1 MFETYVIY
9 KRRMVIYKFMKKQL
23 PASFK
28 LLFLISMSLIYSCTR
43 TEPTTAQ
50 PFKRPG
56 PLLINKVV
64 VSQNDTSLM
73 QFVNDEALFDEGW
86 DTLAQPL
93 FWKAVMKLSPDSA
106 IMNVASCRKPL
117 EMVDFN
123 RWMTQSEEQK
133 NLYKTEVCCSNAL
146 DCNTNLFV
154 TKGRR
159 DFFEHRKSLQTVSQA
174 VKAFSGYGVDPWY
187 AQTILL
193 IESPGK
199 SVQKSWAGAQGPFQL
214 MKDVATRFGLKVN
227 KKMDERTDLN
237 RSAFAAS
244 QLISRMCIPK
254 IKNILD
260 SLHISYRETDTWFR
274 LLVLHAYHA
283 GPGNVAC
290 VVYKINPREG
300 GMQLIRQLW
309 LTECG
314 GFKNESQ
321 NYSQLALAAHL
332 SFNEIINEEKDTIFL
347 VQGDR
352 LHERYKRKLGGIKL
366 TADLIND
373 CKLLYGNDLVDGTL
387 SADQYISRIN
397 ALNRELALMT
407 TSEGENEYLSIGNEL
422 LRKRKVDDAIKVLK
436 FTIEQYP
443 QSAVAA
449 DSLSKAYKISGNSGL
464 ALKYEKLSNDLNK
477 GLSQ

>member
-1 MFETYVIY
+1 
-9 KRRMVIYKFMKKQL
+9 MVIYKYMKKQL
-23 PASFK
+23 NVSCK
-28 LLFLISMSLIYSCTR
+28 LCFLMAMSLIYSCAR
-43 TEPTTAQ
+43 TEHTTAQ
-50 PFKRPG
+50 PVKLYA
-56 PLLINKVV
+56 PLLISKVV
-64 VSQNDTSLM
+64 VAQNDTSVM
-73 QFVNDEALFDEGW
+73 QFVNDAALFDEGW

-93 FWKAVMKLSPDSA
+93 FWKTVMKLSPDSA
-106 IMNVASCRKPL
+106 IVNIASCRKPL
-117 EMVDFN
+117 EMLDFTV
-123 RWMTQSEEQK
+123 WMSQTEEQK
-133 NLYKTEVCCSNAL
+133 NLCKTEVCYNNAL
-146 DCNTNLFV
+146 DSGTNLFV

-159 DFFEHRKSLQTVSQA
+159 DFFEHRKSLQTVNEA
-174 VKAFSGYGVDPWY
+174 VKAFANYGVDPWY

-214 MKDVATRFGLKVN
+214 MRDVAIHFGLRVN
-227 KKMDERTDLN
+227 KKMDERTNLK
-237 RSAFAAS
+237 RSAYAAS
-244 QLISRMCIPK
+244 QLISKMCIPK
-254 IKNILD
+254 VKNILD
-260 SLHISYRETDTWFR
+260 SLDISYNETDTWFR

-290 VVYKINPREG
+290 VVYKIKPKEG
-300 GMQLIRQLW
+300 GMQLIREIWQ
-309 LTECG
+309 TECG

-352 LHERYKRKLGGIKL
+352 LHERYKRKLGGKKL

-387 SADQYISRIN
+387 AADQYISRIN
-397 ALNRELALMT
+397 ALNRELALAN
-407 TSEGENEYLSIGNEL
+407 TSEGENEYLNIGNEL

-449 DSLSKAYKISGNSGL
+449 DSLSRAYKISGNSGL